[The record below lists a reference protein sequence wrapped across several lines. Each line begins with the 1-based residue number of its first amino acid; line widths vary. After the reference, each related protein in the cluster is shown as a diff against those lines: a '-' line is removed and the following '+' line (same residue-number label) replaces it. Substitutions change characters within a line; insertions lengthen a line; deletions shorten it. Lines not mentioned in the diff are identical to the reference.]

1 MRAPAWFWLVCG
13 LALLWE
19 AAGVAAYLGQV
30 YGDGAALSEAQR
42 SLIRSTPAWVT
53 GAYATAVFAGLAG
66 AVSLLLKR
74 RWAAS
79 LFILSLA
86 AAVVQFGWVFT
97 AGRAAELLGPSAAIF
112 PVAIILVGVA
122 LVWLARRADRNG
134 WLR

>member
-1 MRAPAWFWLVCG
+1 MVG
-13 LALLWE
+13 L
-19 AAGVAAYLGQV
+19 
-30 YGDGAALSEAQR
+30 LSGRE
-42 SLIRSTPAWVT
+42 
-53 GAYATAVFAGLAG
+53 FAGLAG

-86 AAVVQFGWVFT
+86 AAVVQFGWLFT

-112 PVAIILVGVA
+112 PVAIIFVGVA